1 MSGDFLVR
9 NLLVKHYIT
18 IVLIIVYGIK
28 LNARKNAK
36 DVELR
41 FFWITL
47 ICCFLL
53 VIEDVAESMA
63 ALDPDLRFFRIFFS
77 VVGYALRPAAVV
89 GMLLVICP
97 PKHRTWKIW
106 ILCLI
111 NLAVYS
117 TAFWS
122 PAAFSYDRDYA
133 FVRGPLGYCAFLAAL
148 LYMVCVL
155 VWTWERFYD
164 GWRRANRHDTTA
176 YRIGGDEFVIV
187 FVQQS
192 EVIVAQ
198 TLEKLKRSVIRSGY
212 SISAGYAMTKDSESV
227 EAALRESDQNMYKEK
242 AAYYQQKGVDRRK
255 RI

>member
-63 ALDPDLRFFRIFFS
+63 ALDPGHRKGITAVASLDMNGLKQINDTQGHEAGD
-77 VVGYALRPAAVV
+77 VAIAEVGR
-89 GMLLVICP
+89 
-97 PKHRTWKIW
+97 
-106 ILCLI
+106 CL
-111 NLAVYS
+111 
-117 TAFWS
+117 
-122 PAAFSYDRDYA
+122 
-133 FVRGPLGYCAFLAAL
+133 
-148 LYMVCVL
+148 
-155 VWTWERFYD
+155 
-164 GWRRANRHDTTA
+164 RRANRHDTTA